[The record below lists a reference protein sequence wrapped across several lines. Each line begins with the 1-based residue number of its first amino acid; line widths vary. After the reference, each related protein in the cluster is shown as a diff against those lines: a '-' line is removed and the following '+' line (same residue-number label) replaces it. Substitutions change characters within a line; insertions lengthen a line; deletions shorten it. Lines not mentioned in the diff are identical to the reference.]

1 MPSTP
6 TTKSQVQAYR
16 FVLRRMQSALVRKDP
31 VMLHDPMRT
40 HGRATTVG
48 VVLGALGCLGFLVF
62 GIFKP
67 APTVPDS
74 GIVISEQ
81 SGQVY
86 VVHQAQGGDK
96 RLIPTFNVASAK
108 LLSMA
113 QAQEGGDGGQGGG
126 QLPQAP
132 DPADLEP
139 QVVPDTQLVDIGRER
154 LRGIPD
160 GPPLLPTNEQT
171 IGQNWAVCDNLNY
184 DSSLPD
190 NTARQEAEVTSQV
203 LAGESGGARQDEL
216 ARNQAILAKNSKGND
231 DTTYLVYRQAD
242 TQAGQGDAVKA
253 PVNMAGDDPIVNA
266 FNLSEDD
273 VRKMS
278 PSLLEAIPNASGEL
292 KAPKVPGSGSTPQGF
307 DVESAPVGT
316 VLEVQDA
323 GSTTYY
329 LVLQQGVQEINEGA
343 ASVMLAA
350 DESARTARRVGPG
363 AIAGAPKLSEGDQG
377 WYELDHL
384 PVAGDLEIVDQELTP
399 HTCLGWSVEGEGRA
413 RDSVTRLYVHNTSP
427 LPKGANPIDV
437 ETPAPDGYNQVDQF
451 YMQPG
456 HAGVVRSATTRETFD
471 HGPLQLVS
479 DRGIRYS
486 IPDVTTAEWLGLTG
500 DMFEAAPETILKM
513 LPAGSSLNYQDVRQT
528 YDSVQVQTPGVDGN
542 AAAAGG

>member
-1 MPSTP
+1 
-6 TTKSQVQAYR
+6 
-16 FVLRRMQSALVRKDP
+16 MQSALVRKDP

-67 APTVPDS
+67 APKVPDS

-113 QAQEGGDGGQGGG
+113 QEQQGSDGGAGGG

-132 DPADLEP
+132 DPADMEP
-139 QVVPDTQLVDIGRER
+139 EVVPDTQLVDIGRER

-160 GPPLLPTNEQT
+160 GPPLLPTDEQT

-190 NTARQEAEVTSQV
+190 QTARQEAEVTSQV
-203 LAGESGGARQDEL
+203 LAGESGGNTGNEL
-216 ARNQAILAKNSKGND
+216 PRNQAILAKSSKGD
-231 DTTYLVYRQAD
+231 DETVYLIYRQAD

-253 PVNMAGDDPIVNA
+253 VVTMATDDPIVNA
-266 FNLSEDD
+266 FGLSEDD
-273 VRKMS
+273 IRKMS

-292 KAPKVPGSGSTPQGF
+292 VAPPIAGKGSSPQGF
-307 DVESAPVGT
+307 DASSARAGS

-323 GSTTYY
+323 GSTAYY
-329 LVLQQGVQEINEGA
+329 VVLQHGIQEINEGA
-343 ASVMLAA
+343 ASVILAA
-350 DESARTARRVGPG
+350 DESAATAREVGPG
-363 AIAGAPKLSEGDQG
+363 AVASAPKLTDGDQG
-377 WYELDHL
+377 WLELDHL
-384 PVAGDLEIVDQELTP
+384 PVTGDLEVVDQELTP
-399 HTCLGWSVEGEGRA
+399 HTCLGWTVEGEGRA

-427 LPKGANPIDV
+427 LPDDANPIDV
-437 ETPAPDGYNQVDQF
+437 GTPAPDGYNQVDQF

-456 HAGVVRSATTRETFD
+456 HAAVVRAATTRETFGG
-471 HGPLQLVS
+471 GPLQLVS

-486 IPDVTTAEWLGLTG
+486 IPDVTTAEWLGLSG
-500 DMFEAAPETILKM
+500 NMFEAAPETILKM

-528 YDSVQVQTPGVDGN
+528 YDSVQVQTPGVGN
-542 AAAAGG
+542 GAAAGG

>member
-67 APTVPDS
+67 APKVPDS

-113 QAQEGGDGGQGGG
+113 QAQQGSEGGEGGG

-132 DPADLEP
+132 EPGDLEP

-160 GPPLLPTNEQT
+160 GPPLLPTGEQA
-171 IGQNWAVCDNLNY
+171 IGQQWAVCDNLNY

-190 NTARQEAEVTSQV
+190 QTARQEAVVKSQV
-203 LAGESGGARQDEL
+203 LAGESGGSSRDEL
-216 ARNQAILAKNSKGND
+216 PRNQAILAKASKGD
-231 DTTYLVYRQAD
+231 DGTVYLIYRQAD

-253 PVNMAGDDPIVNA
+253 PVNMAPNDPIVNA
-266 FNLSEDD
+266 FGLSEDGI
-273 VRKMS
+273 RNMS

-292 KAPKVPGSGSTPQGF
+292 IAPDVPGAGSSPQDF
-307 DVESAPVGT
+307 DVASARIGS

-329 LVLQQGVQEINEGA
+329 VVLQQGVQEINEGA
-343 ASVMLAA
+343 ASVLLAA
-350 DESARTARRVGPG
+350 DENAATARRVGPG
-363 AIAGAPKLSEGDQG
+363 GIASAPKVAEGDQG
-377 WYELDHL
+377 WLELDHL
-384 PVAGDLEIVDQELTP
+384 PVTGDLEVVDQELTP

-427 LPKGANPIDV
+427 LPNGANPIDV
-437 ETPAPDGYNQVDQF
+437 STPAPDGYNQVDQF

-456 HAGVVRSATTRETFD
+456 HAAVVRAATTQETFD
-471 HGPLQLVS
+471 GGPLQLVS

-486 IPDVTTAEWLGLTG
+486 IPDVTTAEWLGLSG
-500 DMFEAAPETILKM
+500 NMFKAAPETILKM

-528 YDSVQVQTPGVDGN
+528 YDSVQVRTPGVENG

>member
-1 MPSTP
+1 
-6 TTKSQVQAYR
+6 
-16 FVLRRMQSALVRKDP
+16 MQSALVRKDP

-40 HGRATTVG
+40 HGRATVVG
-48 VVLGALGCLGFLVF
+48 VVLAALGCLGFLVF

-67 APTVPDS
+67 APKVPDS

-86 VVHQAQGGDK
+86 VVHQAKGGDK

-113 QAQEGGDGGQGGG
+113 QAQQGQQQGNEGGAGGG

-139 QVVPDTQLVDIGRER
+139 QVVPDAQLVDIGRER

-160 GPPLLPTNEQT
+160 GPPLLPTDEQT

-184 DSSLPD
+184 DSSLPEQ
-190 NTARQEAEVTSQV
+190 TARQEAQVKSQV
-203 LAGESGGARQDEL
+203 LAGESGGKQGDQL
-216 ARNQAILAKNSKGND
+216 ARNQAILAKNSKGGDN
-231 DTTYLVYRQAD
+231 TVYLVYRQAD

-253 PVNMAGDDPIVNA
+253 PVDMSSDDPIVNA
-266 FNLSEDD
+266 FGLSQDS

-292 KAPKVPGSGSTPQGF
+292 VAPQIPGVGGTPQNF
-307 DVESAPVGT
+307 DVSSARIGS

-329 LVLQQGVQEINEGA
+329 AVLQQGVQEINEGA
-343 ASVMLAA
+343 ASVLLAA
-350 DESARTARRVGPG
+350 DETASTARQVGPG
-363 AIAGAPKLSEGDQG
+363 AIANAPKVTEGGQG
-377 WYELDHL
+377 WLELDHL
-384 PVAGDLEIVDQELTP
+384 PVSGDLEIVDQELTP

-427 LPKGANPIDV
+427 LPKDASPIKV
-437 ETPAPDGYNQVDQF
+437 GTPAPDQYNQIDEF

-456 HAGVVRSATTRETFD
+456 HAAVVRAATTRETFNG
-471 HGPLQLVS
+471 GPMQLVS

-486 IPDVTTAEWLGLTG
+486 IPDVTTAEWLGLSRN
-500 DMFEAAPETILKM
+500 MFQAAPEKILKM
-513 LPAGSSLNYQDVRQT
+513 LPAGSSLNYQDARQT
-528 YDSVQVQTPGVDGN
+528 YDSVQVQTPGVKDG
-542 AAAAGG
+542 AAASGG